1 MLESARMLRF
11 NVHMDGALVLL
22 GKVTMGALK
31 LAGLGADIL
40 ERHGDCWLT
49 QGNYSIFLKLATK
62 NWLQKVDV

>member
-22 GKVTMGALK
+22 GEVAMGALK

-40 ERHGDCWLT
+40 KGHGT
-49 QGNYSIFLKLATK
+49 VG
-62 NWLQKVDV
+62 

>member
-1 MLESARMLRF
+1 MLALVLESTRMLRF

-22 GKVTMGALK
+22 CEVAMGALK

-49 QGNYSIFLKLATK
+49 EGEIFNFFTTL
-62 NWLQKVDV
+62 